1 MIGVDTNVLVRYL
14 TQDDPVQSPRARH
27 IIEQRLTVDRP
38 GFISLV
44 TIAETVWVLGRSYA
58 MSPAAIA
65 AIVQDLLRS
74 TTLIVQNE
82 REVFTALFTFESGA
96 ASFSDA
102 LIAALGRWA
111 GCSATLTFDR
121 KAAARLPDLE
131 LA

>member
-1 MIGVDTNVLVRYL
+1 MIGIDTNVLVRYL

-27 IIEQRLTVDRP
+27 IIEQWFTVDRP

-44 TIAETVWVLGRSYA
+44 ALAETVWVLGRSYA

-65 AIVQDLLRS
+65 EIVQNLLRS

-82 REVFTALFTFESGA
+82 REVFAALFAFESGA

-102 LIAALGRWA
+102 LIGALGVWA
-111 GCSATLTFDR
+111 GCSTTGCSAS
-121 KAAARLPDLE
+121 
-131 LA
+131 